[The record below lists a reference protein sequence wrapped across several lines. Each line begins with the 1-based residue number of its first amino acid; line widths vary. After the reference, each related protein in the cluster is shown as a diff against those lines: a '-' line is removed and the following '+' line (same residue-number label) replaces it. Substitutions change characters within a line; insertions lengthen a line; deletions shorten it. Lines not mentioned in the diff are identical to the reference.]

1 MIHKAT
7 PSVDKRVVRTKRAIR
22 NAFTEL
28 LAEKDINYITI
39 KDIADRANIN
49 RKTYYNYYNGI
60 YQLIEEIEK
69 DLVDKFEVT
78 FSEIDMVGA
87 LSDPRIIFDRLDDLI
102 CADLE
107 FYSNLFTMDE
117 NINII
122 SKLTSLI
129 KARTKRS
136 ICVQLGMS
144 EDRADVAL
152 EFLITGMVAVYQM
165 WFRSN
170 RERPLS
176 EFSDIIGS
184 MCSEGLRGVLK
195 EN

>member
-1 MIHKAT
+1 MNHGQT
-7 PSVDKRVVRTKRAIR
+7 PTVDKRVIRTKRAIR

-28 LAEKDINYITI
+28 LAEKDVNYITI

-49 RKTYYNYYNGI
+49 RKTFYNYYNGI
-60 YQLIEEIEK
+60 YQLIEEMEK

-78 FSEIDMVGA
+78 FAQVDVAGA
-87 LSDPRIIFDRLDDLI
+87 LSDPRIIFDRLDNLI
-102 CADLE
+102 CTDLE

-117 NINII
+117 NINLI

-129 KARTKRS
+129 KSKTKQS
-136 ICVQLGMS
+136 ICRQLALT
-144 EDRADVAL
+144 EERADVAL

-170 RERPLS
+170 RTRPLS

-184 MCSEGLRGVLK
+184 MCSEGLKGLLK
-195 EN
+195 KN

>member
-1 MIHKAT
+1 MTHSGT
-7 PSVDKRVVRTKRAIR
+7 SSVDKRVVRTKRAIR

-49 RKTYYNYYNGI
+49 RKTFYNYYNGI

-69 DLVDKFEVT
+69 DLVDKFELT
-78 FSEIDMVGA
+78 FANVDIVSS
-87 LSDPRIIFDRLDDLI
+87 LNDPRIIFDRLDSLI

-117 NINII
+117 NINLI
-122 SKLTSLI
+122 SKLSSLI
-129 KARTKRS
+129 KARTRKS
-136 ICVQLGMS
+136 ICMQIGIP
-144 EDRADVAL
+144 EDKADVAL

-165 WFRSN
+165 WFRSD
-170 RERPLS
+170 RKRPLS
-176 EFSDIIGS
+176 EFSDMIGS
-184 MCSEGLRGVLK
+184 MCSEGLKGILK
-195 EN
+195 SR

>member
-1 MIHKAT
+1 MIHNAE

-22 NAFTEL
+22 NAFMEL

-39 KDIADRANIN
+39 KDIADCANIN
-49 RKTYYNYYNGI
+49 RKTFYNYYNGI

-69 DLVDKFEVT
+69 DLVDKFELT
-78 FSEIDMVGA
+78 FANVDMAAA
-87 LSDPRIIFDRLDDLI
+87 LNEPRIIFDRLDSLI
-102 CADLE
+102 CADIE

-117 NINII
+117 NINLI

-136 ICVQLGMS
+136 ICMQIGMS
-144 EDRADVAL
+144 EEKADVAL

-165 WFRSN
+165 WFRSD
-170 RERPLS
+170 RTRPLS
-176 EFSDIIGS
+176 EFSDMIGS
-184 MCSEGLRGVLK
+184 MCSEGLKGVLK
-195 EN
+195 LR